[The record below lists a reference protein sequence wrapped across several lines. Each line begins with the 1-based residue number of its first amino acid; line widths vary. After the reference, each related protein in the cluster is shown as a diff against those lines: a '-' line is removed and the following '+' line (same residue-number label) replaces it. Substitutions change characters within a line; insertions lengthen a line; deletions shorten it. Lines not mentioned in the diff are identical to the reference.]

1 MSRKQTKRARLE
13 QGRRARRIMTTAF
26 VAVLFVGLF
35 VQIFMIARLA
45 GQNKAIQ
52 AVETEIKHL
61 SAEAN
66 NLNLA
71 LNQYRST
78 ARVESQ
84 AKRLGMERPEGE
96 QLRVVSVPEII
107 EDTSAQS
114 AGLAGTGEMVP

>member
-1 MSRKQTKRARLE
+1 MSVKQTKRRRLE
-13 QGRRARRIMTTAF
+13 RGRRDRRIMTVAF

-45 GQNKAIQ
+45 GQNKQMQ
-52 AVETEIKHL
+52 ALETEMKTL
-61 SAEAN
+61 RADAD

-78 ARVESQ
+78 ARVETQ
-84 AKRLGMERPEGE
+84 AKKLGMEKPEAE

-114 AGLAGTGEMVP
+114 AGFAGAGEMIP